1 MIKGGGDNTTLKQ
14 NLQSKSRN
22 VGRREEEEKEEECVC
37 RDRGRAQKRRRRNEQ
52 RKKEGEKKKKRAR
65 IIIFLA
71 KHVFLAKSELKK
83 IQVLMESFNYEH
95 CFTVFHYLKIV

>member
-1 MIKGGGDNTTLKQ
+1 MSKGGRDNITQKQ

-22 VGRREEEEKEEECVC
+22 IGRRKEEEKDEECVC
-37 RDRGRAQKRRRRNEQ
+37 IEGGRVKKQRRRNEQ

-83 IQVLMESFNYEH
+83 NPSFIRM
-95 CFTVFHYLKIV
+95 FQLPTLFLQFFIIKK